1 MNSATVRNATA
12 SLTTVS
18 PLLEVANLKRTF
30 SVASGSRFG
39 GRQKINAIEDVSY
52 HVDPHETVALV
63 GESGCGKSTTGLA
76 TLRLIEPTAGTVRF
90 EDTDFLALSGKAL
103 RAARADTQ
111 IVLQNPRSQLNPRM
125 AIKNSIAEPLRAHH
139 SGSRA
144 EIKTRVLECLELV
157 GLSRSFA
164 DRFPHQISGGQ
175 RQRVSIARAISTNPK
190 LIVLDEAVSALD
202 ISVQTQVLNLLL
214 DLQQRLGVSYL
225 FISHSMATVKYLADR
240 VVVMYLGR
248 DVESAPAADF
258 FESPAHPYSNAL
270 LSAVPSP
277 RVGEKRERIIL
288 SGDVPS
294 PFNVPSGCVFRTRC
308 PRAQPICSTV
318 VPERR
323 QIAPG
328 RTVACHF
335 PLI

>member
-1 MNSATVRNATA
+1 
-12 SLTTVS
+12 
-18 PLLEVANLKRTF
+18 
-30 SVASGSRFG
+30 
-39 GRQKINAIEDVSY
+39 
-52 HVDPHETVALV
+52 
-63 GESGCGKSTTGLA
+63 
-76 TLRLIEPTAGTVRF
+76 
-90 EDTDFLALSGKAL
+90 
-103 RAARADTQ
+103 
-111 IVLQNPRSQLNPRM
+111 
-125 AIKNSIAEPLRAHH
+125 
-139 SGSRA
+139 
-144 EIKTRVLECLELV
+144 
-157 GLSRSFA
+157 
-164 DRFPHQISGGQ
+164 
-175 RQRVSIARAISTNPK
+175 
-190 LIVLDEAVSALD
+190 
-202 ISVQTQVLNLLL
+202 
-214 DLQQRLGVSYL
+214 
-225 FISHSMATVKYLADR
+225 MATVKYLADR